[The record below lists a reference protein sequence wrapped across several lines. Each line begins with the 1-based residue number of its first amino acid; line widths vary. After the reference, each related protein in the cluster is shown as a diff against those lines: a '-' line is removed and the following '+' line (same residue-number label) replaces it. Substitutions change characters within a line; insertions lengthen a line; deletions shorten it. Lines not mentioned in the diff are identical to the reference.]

1 MLKTKSVSSIH
12 TCACA
17 YAQVSIKD
25 DPGKNSPIK
34 FFPCKHPHFFATKT
48 PAPQIFFFLFQNLS
62 LPIRTPKYL
71 CMYGFKN
78 KFQDFQAI
86 CVAFKGPKNN
96 FLSGCEPV
104 YSKFQFSNWT
114 NVYKPSQSN
123 LLIQTQNCT
132 SLKMNSIEE
141 PAVQDHPMENEEDEL
156 TDEDIEDLLDFP
168 SVRHSQ
174 IAFIYIL

>member
-1 MLKTKSVSSIH
+1 MQPKPPPPKYFFFFFKICPFPFGH
-12 TCACA
+12 QNTCACM
-17 YAQVSIKD
+17 VSRTSFKIFKL
-25 DPGKNSPIK
+25 
-34 FFPCKHPHFFATKT
+34 FA
-48 PAPQIFFFLFQNLS
+48 S
-62 LPIRTPKYL
+62 RS
-71 CMYGFKN
+71 
-78 KFQDFQAI
+78 
-86 CVAFKGPKNN
+86 KGQKNN

-141 PAVQDHPMENEEDEL
+141 PAVQDHPMENDEDEL